1 MENREVGEWEE
12 PAVNFSDD
20 SYSTIDFDDDFIV
33 DDDSSL
39 IWAGISEKT
48 QNVFKD
54 HLTEKERIRE
64 TSKLFKLV
72 KEYGNNFYVREAI
85 KLNFPNKINNIEE
98 YVKFKKG
105 LTEFLKRMKR
115 MDELERK
122 KWATIEESP
131 TEGTPDKLSSKAKE
145 ENTTQKN
152 ISNKLS
158 NAIEETTTVEDL
170 NKSKCCILI

>member
-48 QNVFKD
+48 QNVFKN

-64 TSKLFKLV
+64 TYELFKLV
-72 KEYGNNFYVREAI
+72 KGYGNDLYVREAI
-85 KLNFPNKINNIEE
+85 KLNFPNEINNIEE

-115 MDELERK
+115 MDELECE
-122 KWATIEESP
+122 KWGTIEKSP

-152 ISNKLS
+152 INNKLS